1 MATPLVKPIGFGMN
15 SPSPLVL
22 STWNHGRLANAA
34 AWKVLATDGDA
45 LDAVE
50 KGARAVEDDPA
61 CSSVGFGG
69 LPDREG
75 NLTLDACIMDH
86 SGACGSVACLSEVRH
101 PISVARKVMEE
112 TPHVMLSGAGA
123 LKFALDQGFE
133 SENLLTEE
141 AERRWREWKETSDYK
156 PVANVEDHDTVG
168 VLALDASGR
177 LAGACSTSGLAWK
190 MNGRVGDS
198 PIAGAGL
205 FVDGEVGAACS
216 TGLGEL
222 AMRGVSSFL
231 IVELMRNGATPQEA
245 CEEAIERV
253 RTKQEVEDAQLGVL
267 ALDKRGRTGAYAIQE
282 GFTFA
287 TRYDHADLV
296 EAAKHRA

>member
-1 MATPLVKPIGFGMN
+1 
-15 SPSPLVL
+15 
-22 STWNHGRLANAA
+22 LA
-34 AWKVLATDGDA
+34 VEGSS

-50 KGARAVEDDPA
+50 AATRAVEDDPA

-75 NLTLDACIMDH
+75 EVTLDACIMNHEGDC
-86 SGACGSVACLSEVRH
+86 GAVACLCEVRH

-112 TPHVMLSGAGA
+112 TPHVMLIGEGA
-123 LKFALDQGFE
+123 LRFALEQGFE
-133 SENLLTEE
+133 REDLLTEE
-141 AERRWREWKETSDYK
+141 AEHRLREWRDHAEYQ
-156 PVANVEDHDTVG
+156 PIANVEDHDTVG

-190 MNGRVGDS
+190 MSGRVGDS

-205 FVDGEVGAACS
+205 FVDGEVGAACA

-222 AMRGVSSFL
+222 AMRGVSAFYM
-231 IVELMRNGATPQEA
+231 VELMRQGATPQEA
-245 CEEAIERV
+245 CESAIQRV
-253 RTKQEVEDAQLGVL
+253 LDKQDVGDAQLGVL
-267 ALDKRGRTGAYAIQE
+267 ALDKLGRTGAYALRE

-287 TRYDHADLV
+287 TRAQESDMV
-296 EAAKHRA
+296 EEANHPA

>member
-1 MATPLVKPIGFGMN
+1 MN

-34 AWKVLATDGDA
+34 AWKVLATDGYA

-69 LPDREG
+69 LPDRDG

-86 SGACGSVACLSEVRH
+86 SGACGAVACLSEVRH

-123 LKFALDQGFE
+123 LQFALEHGFD
-133 SENLLTEE
+133 SENLLTKE
-141 AERRWREWKETSDYK
+141 AERRWREWRETSDYK

-205 FVDGEVGAACS
+205 FVEGEVGAACA

-231 IVELMRNGATPQEA
+231 IVELMRSGATPQEA
-245 CEEAIERV
+245 CEEALHRV
-253 RTKQEVEDAQLGVL
+253 SSKQEAEDAQLGVL
-267 ALDKRGRTGAYAIQE
+267 ALDKLGRIGAHALRE

-287 TRYDHADLV
+287 TRTAESDTV
-296 EAAKHRA
+296 EDASHQGN